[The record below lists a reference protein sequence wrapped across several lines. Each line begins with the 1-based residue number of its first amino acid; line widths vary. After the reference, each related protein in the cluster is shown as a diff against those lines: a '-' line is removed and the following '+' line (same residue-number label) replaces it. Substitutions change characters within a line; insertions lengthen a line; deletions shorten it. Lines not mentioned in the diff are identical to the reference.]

1 MSERALRVLEF
12 GRALEYASGF
22 ASTAA
27 GRRAVLSLEPAG
39 DRGVVRGRLAAVE
52 DAGRFL
58 VTRRDWTFPSLPD
71 SDTAV
76 RRLAVEGSVLSAGEL
91 AQLGVLLTA
100 GRTLL
105 RAISAL
111 EEELPTLR
119 TLAARV
125 FSDRELENA
134 IVRSVDPEGFVH
146 DGASAELRR
155 LRTRLAGAH
164 NRVVSHLET
173 FLRGVD
179 DRHRVPEASV
189 SIREGRYVIPVRRE
203 GKRTVGGYV
212 HDESSSGATVFIEP
226 PSAIEMMNRVRQLE
240 WAEAREVLRILRALT
255 RRCRPIAPALVDSMA
270 ALTEVDKLVALA
282 RTADRWAGCVPEI
295 TAGPLAI
302 RSGRH
307 PLLVAAGVD
316 AVPFDLDLDPHE
328 RVVVVTGPNAGGKT
342 VFLKSVGLIAALA
355 QSGVVPPVG
364 PGSRLPVFD
373 GFFADVGDE
382 QSIADSLSTFSAHLR
397 NLQDVLANATARSL
411 VLIDEPGAG
420 TDPREGEA
428 LARAVIEVLAEL
440 GCVAVITS
448 HLGGLK
454 RLALPGDRI
463 INASLRFDGE
473 RLAPTYRFTKGRP
486 GRSYGL
492 AIARGLGFPA
502 EVLDRADAYRD
513 RAEARLDELLESL
526 EAKEAKVTGLLAE
539 LAAERERAGVLQREL
554 RGREEDLRRSEKE
567 HIGRARRE
575 ARQLLLD
582 ARREVEEVIAGL
594 TVRAESHGDL
604 DEAFRDARK
613 SVEAAARALEE
624 QPRGGAQPG
633 KAGRG
638 TGDGGRGDPAA
649 LTPGT
654 TVRVA
659 GLDSM
664 GKVVAVDGTRVVVSV
679 GGVRMKV
686 DGARVV
692 SAEEGEQGRRTGG
705 GEEGRGT
712 RNTTTPRTTA
722 WSGVSPDPAAELDL
736 RGQRADEA
744 GLALCRALDDASVA
758 DLREMRVIHGKG
770 TGALR
775 KRVSAVL
782 ESDRRVEKFR
792 AGTPAEGGYGVTVV
806 RLK

>member
-39 DRGVVRGRLAAVE
+39 DRGVVRARLGAVE

-58 VTRRDWTFPSLPD
+58 ATRGDWTFPSLPD
-71 SDTAV
+71 SDAAV
-76 RRLAVEGSVLSAGEL
+76 RRLVVEGSVLSAGEL
-91 AQLGVLLTA
+91 AQLGLLLTA
-100 GRTLL
+100 GRTLR
-105 RAISAL
+105 RALSAL
-111 EEELPTLR
+111 EPELPALR
-119 TLAARV
+119 TLGARV

-134 IVRSVDPEGFVH
+134 IARSVDPEGFVL

-164 NRVVSHLET
+164 NRVVSHLEA
-173 FLRGVD
+173 FLREVD

-203 GKRTVGGYV
+203 GKRMVGGYV

-226 PSAIEMMNRVRQLE
+226 TSAIEMMNRVRELE
-240 WAEAREVLRILRALT
+240 RAEAREVLRILRALT
-255 RRCRPIAPALVDSMA
+255 RRCRPIASALVDSMA
-270 ALTEVDKLVALA
+270 ALTELDKLVALA
-282 RTADRWAGCVPEI
+282 RTADRWAGSVPQI
-295 TAGPLAI
+295 TNGPLAI

-316 AVPFDLDLDPHE
+316 AIPFDLELDPHE

-373 GFFADVGDE
+373 DFFADVGDE

-428 LARAVIEVLAEL
+428 LARAVIEALAEL

-463 INASLRFDGE
+463 VNASLRFDRE

-492 AIARGLGFPA
+492 AIARGLGFAA

-513 RAEARLDELLESL
+513 HAEVRLDELLESL

-554 RGREEDLRRSEKE
+554 RGREEDLRRSEQE

-594 TVRAESHGDL
+594 TVHAESHGDL
-604 DEAFRDARK
+604 DEAFREARG
-613 SVEAAARALEE
+613 SIEAAARALEE
-624 QPRGGAQPG
+624 PRSGARPG
-633 KAGRG
+633 EADQGE
-638 TGDGGRGDPAA
+638 GDGGRGDPAA
-649 LTPGT
+649 LTPGRA
-654 TVRVA
+654 VRVA

-664 GKVVAVDGTRVVVSV
+664 GKVVAVDGTRVVVAV

-686 DGARVV
+686 DGARVAP
-692 SAEEGEQGRRTGG
+692 AEEGEQDGRTGYG
-705 GEEGRGT
+705 AGGRGT
-712 RNTTTPRTTA
+712 RGTAATRTTG
-722 WSGVSPDPAAELDL
+722 WGGVSSDPAAELDL

-775 KRVSAVL
+775 KKVSAVL
-782 ESDRRVEKFR
+782 GSDRRVEEFR

-806 RLK
+806 RLG

>member
-1 MSERALRVLEF
+1 MSERAFRVLEF
-12 GRALEYASGF
+12 RRALEYASGF
-22 ASTAA
+22 ASSAA
-27 GRRAVLSLEPAG
+27 GRRAVLSLEPTG
-39 DRGVVRGRLAAVE
+39 DPGAVRARLDAVE
-52 DAGRFL
+52 QAGRFL
-58 VTRRDWTFPSLPD
+58 ATRRDWTFPGLPD
-71 SDTAV
+71 SDAPV
-76 RRLAVEGSVLSAGEL
+76 LRLAVEGSVLSAGEL

-100 GRTLL
+100 GRTFL
-105 RAISAL
+105 RALSSLDEDLPAL
-111 EEELPTLR
+111 QTLGTR
-119 TLAARV
+119 T
-125 FSDRELENA
+125 FSDRALENA
-134 IVRSVDPEGFVH
+134 IVRSVDPEGFVL
-146 DGASAELRR
+146 DGASSELRR

-203 GKRTVGGYV
+203 GRRTVGGYV
-212 HDESSSGATVFIEP
+212 HDESASGATVFIEP
-226 PSAIEMMNRVRQLE
+226 PSAIDMMNRVRELE
-240 WAEAREVLRILRALT
+240 RAEAREVLRILRALT
-255 RRCRPIAPALVDSMA
+255 RRCRPVAPQLADSIN
-270 ALTEVDKLVALA
+270 ALTEMDKLVALA
-282 RTADRWAGCVPEI
+282 RTADRWEGCAPEI
-295 TAGPLAI
+295 TTGPLAI
-302 RSGRH
+302 RAGRH

-364 PGSRLPVFD
+364 AGSRLPVFD
-373 GFFADVGDE
+373 RFFADVGDE
-382 QSIADSLSTFSAHLR
+382 QSIANSLSTFSAHLR
-397 NLQDVLANATARSL
+397 NLQEVLTDATARSL

-428 LARAVIEVLAEL
+428 LARAVVEVLAER

-463 INASLRFDGE
+463 VNASLRFDGE

-502 EVLDRADAYRD
+502 EVLDRADAHRD
-513 RAEARLDELLESL
+513 QAEARLDELLENL
-526 EAKEAKVTGLLAE
+526 EAKEARVTGLLAE
-539 LAAERERAGVLQREL
+539 LGAERERAEALRRQL

-567 HIGRARRE
+567 HAGRARRE
-575 ARQLLLD
+575 ARKLLLD

-594 TVRAESHGDL
+594 TARAEAQGEL
-604 DEAFRDARK
+604 DEAFRDARA
-613 SVEAAARALEE
+613 SVEAAARALEG
-624 QPRGGAQPG
+624 PRA
-633 KAGRG
+633 
-638 TGDGGRGDPAA
+638 GGRARREKEGRTRSAA
-649 LTPGT
+649 LAPGS

-659 GLDSM
+659 GLDSP
-664 GKVVAVDGTRVVVSV
+664 GTVVAVDGPRVVVSV

-692 SAEEGEQGRRTGG
+692 PADGGEPGGRTGRRTG
-705 GEEGRGT
+705 ERGAGDT
-712 RNTTTPRTTA
+712 AAPRATG
-722 WSGVSPDPAAELDL
+722 WDGVAPDHATELDL

-744 GLALCRALDDASVA
+744 ELALCRALDDASVA

-775 KRVSAVL
+775 KMVSAVL

-806 RLK
+806 RLR

>member
-27 GRRAVLSLEPAG
+27 GRKAVRALEPTGDRAV
-39 DRGVVRGRLAAVE
+39 VRSRLAAVE
-52 DAGRFL
+52 EAGLFIA
-58 VTRRDWTFPSLPD
+58 TRRDWTFPALPD
-71 SDTAV
+71 SDAAV
-76 RRLAVEGSVLSAGEL
+76 LRLGVEGSVLSAGEL
-91 AQLGVLLTA
+91 WQLGVLLTA

-105 RAISAL
+105 RALSTL
-111 EEELPTLR
+111 EEELPALR
-119 TLAARV
+119 ALGARA

-134 IVRSVDPEGFVH
+134 IVRSVDAEGFVL
-146 DGASAELRR
+146 DGASAELGR

-179 DRHRVPEASV
+179 DRHRVPQASV
-189 SIREGRYVIPVRRE
+189 SIREGRYVVPVRRE
-203 GKRTVGGYV
+203 GRRSVGGYV
-212 HDESSSGATVFIEP
+212 HDESSSGATLFIEP
-226 PSAIEMMNRVRQLE
+226 PSAIDMMNRVRELE
-240 WAEAREVLRILRALT
+240 RAEAREVLRILRALT
-255 RRCRPIAPALVDSMA
+255 GRCRPHAPAFADSMD
-270 ALTEVDKLVALA
+270 ALTEMDKLVALA
-282 RTADRWAGCVPEI
+282 RTADRWAGCVPET

-316 AVPFDLDLDPHE
+316 TVPFDLYLDPHE

-355 QSGVVPPVG
+355 QSGVVPPIG

-373 GFFADVGDE
+373 RFFADVGDE
-382 QSIADSLSTFSAHLR
+382 QSIDDSLSTFSAHLR
-397 NLQDVLANATARSL
+397 NLQEVLANATARSL
-411 VLIDEPGAG
+411 VLIDEPGVG

-428 LARAVIEVLAEL
+428 LARAVVELLAEL

-513 RAEARLDELLESL
+513 RADARLDELLESL
-526 EAKEAKVTGLLAE
+526 EAKEARVAGLLAE
-539 LAAERERAGVLQREL
+539 LAAERERAEVLQRQL
-554 RGREEDLRRSEKE
+554 RGREEELRRSEKE
-567 HIGRARRE
+567 LVGRARSE
-575 ARQLLLD
+575 ARRLLLD

-594 TVRAESHGDL
+594 TARAESHGDL
-604 DEAFRDARK
+604 DEAFRDARR
-613 SVEAAARALEE
+613 SVEAAARALEG
-624 QPRGGAQPG
+624 PRDGAGARRG
-633 KAGRG
+633 KSGRS
-638 TGDGGRGDPAA
+638 DPSA
-649 LTPGT
+649 LTPGRA
-654 TVRVA
+654 VHVA
-659 GLDSM
+659 GLDSV
-664 GKVVAVDGTRVVVSV
+664 GTVVAVDGTRVVVSV
-679 GGVRMKV
+679 GGVRMRV
-686 DGARVV
+686 DAARVV
-692 SAEEGEQGRRTGG
+692 PVEEGERGGRTGKAAG
-705 GEEGRGT
+705 GRGT
-712 RNTTTPRTTA
+712 RDTKTRRATG
-722 WSGVSPDPAAELDL
+722 WSGVAPDPATELDL

-744 GLALCRALDDASVA
+744 ELALCRALDDASVA

-782 ESDRRVEKFR
+782 ESDRRVAEFR

-806 RLK
+806 RLR